1 LRAVCALDGYLRIR
15 NKGST
20 EERRAA
26 PAWPEGISN
35 TKLWELRGP
44 RQQDWPALQAAL
56 CRPDKE
62 EIAMTLG
69 TILII
74 ILILILIGALPT
86 WGYSSGWGYG
96 PGGIVG
102 LILIVVIILALMGR
116 L

>member
-35 TKLWELRGP
+35 TKLWNCVVLGNKTG
-44 RQQDWPALQAAL
+44 LLFQAAL